1 MCVRAYVRTYIHF
14 LLCTF
19 LHSPV
24 FLPSQS
30 PYQLLCSLQLLGTSL
45 HLLFKEL
52 FLLCHLLKLVL
63 QSCQSVLHLRE
74 TRRGREGRKGR
85 GRGSEGEGGRK
96 VGGRERGRETGRERA
111 NEWGVSELVN
121 EWNLT

>member
-1 MCVRAYVRTYIHF
+1 MYVCAYVRTYIHF

-63 QSCQSVLHLRE
+63 QRCQSVLHLRE
-74 TRRGREGRKGR
+74 AGREGGGGRGWEGGRGRE
-85 GRGSEGEGGRK
+85 EGGRE
-96 VGGRERGRETGRERA
+96 GERERDREGK
-111 NEWGVSELVN
+111 GQ
-121 EWNLT
+121 